1 MPMQSVA
8 VKDLRPTQIAV
19 GKLRVKE
26 KRKNLR
32 QRIRQPQELVDYIL
46 SRPIRVVIGPRGL
59 IYIVDHHH
67 LGCALLK
74 EGFKTAPVLVE
85 ADYSK
90 MSTASFWKTMVAKS
104 WVHPIDNKGK
114 QRETSEI
121 PPKLSDMKDDPYRSL
136 AGEVRQ
142 LGGFAKTDEPYME
155 FIWADYF
162 RPLIK
167 AKALKSNFKAAV
179 KKAMKFAADPAAA
192 ELPGYVSLS
201 T

>member
-90 MSTASFWKTMVAKS
+90 MSTASFWKTMAAKS
-104 WVHPIDNKGK
+104 WVHPFDNKGK
-114 QRETSEI
+114 RREISEI
-121 PPKLSDMKDDPYRSL
+121 PLKLSDMKDDPYRSL

-142 LGGFAKTDEPYME
+142 RGGFTKTDVLYME
-155 FIWADYF
+155 FLWADYF
-162 RPLIK
+162 RSLIK
-167 AKALKSNFKAAV
+167 AKDLRSNFKAAV
-179 KKAMKFAADPAAA
+179 KKALKLAADSAAT
-192 ELPGYVSLS
+192 ELPGYISLS